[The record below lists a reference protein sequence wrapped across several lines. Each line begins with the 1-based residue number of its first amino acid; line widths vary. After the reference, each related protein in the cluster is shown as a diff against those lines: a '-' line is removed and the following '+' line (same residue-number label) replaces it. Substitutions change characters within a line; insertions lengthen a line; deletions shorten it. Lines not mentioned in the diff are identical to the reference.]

1 MDPWWFLT
9 KDGDRSCLAL
19 YEKHYSANQYRDGR
33 KRTQFVGPGEP
44 IVLRNADASAFF
56 VWRKYIDDT
65 IPKQDGVEC
74 AAFRNESSAL
84 SSEFVRQA
92 DAIADFCWPSE
103 RHYTKVNPAK
113 IRSRNPGFCFLAA
126 GWKRCKYT
134 TQNGLIVL
142 ERPTPQEEEKQ
153 P

>member
-1 MDPWWFLT
+1 MGQENPLWYVT

-19 YEKHYSANQYRDGR
+19 YERHYPARQYRDGR
-33 KRTQFVGPGEP
+33 KRSQFVGPGEP
-44 IVLRNADASAFF
+44 IVLRTADASALF

-74 AAFRNESSAL
+74 SAFRNEGPYL
-84 SSEFVRQA
+84 SSELLRQA
-92 DAIADFCWPSE
+92 DAIADFCWPGE

-113 IRSRNPGFCFLAA
+113 IRSHNPGFCFLMA

-134 TQNGLIVL
+134 TQGGLIVL
-142 ERPTPQEEEKQ
+142 ERLVAP
-153 P
+153 